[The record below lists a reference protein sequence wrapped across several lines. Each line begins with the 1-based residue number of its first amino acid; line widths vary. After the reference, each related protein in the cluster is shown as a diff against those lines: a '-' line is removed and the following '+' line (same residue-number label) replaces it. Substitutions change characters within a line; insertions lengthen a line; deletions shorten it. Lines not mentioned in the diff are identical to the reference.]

1 MSNILNYCRVLAL
14 VPLLTLTGC
23 GSGEPG
29 EDDMRNAIQAQF
41 DRANEATR
49 AAGGGQQIVLSEFKK
64 LSCAKVNG
72 SAVFACTVTLRVD
85 GPWLNKAGG
94 TTEMKFTRAEL
105 GWVVVE

>member
-1 MSNILNYCRVLAL
+1 MSTILKYCRVLTL
-14 VPLLTLTGC
+14 VPLLMMAGC

-41 DRANEATR
+41 DRANDATR

-85 GPWLNKAGG
+85 GPWLNNAGG
-94 TTEMKFTRAEL
+94 TTEMKFTRADS